1 MGKARQA
8 VSNQGKEEIEVRLRE
23 RLGII
28 LLIVLLAFFPAK
40 ANAQTVSDI
49 SKQLICQCGCNMVL
63 LNCSHA
69 ECMVR
74 DAMTTLIGQ
83 KIAEGQSEEEI
94 IQSFVAQYGEQVL
107 ASPPK
112 RGFNLVAWV
121 LPFAAI
127 LGGGGVIY
135 IALRVWVRRGRQS
148 QTSAMAEAEEGDEE
162 YQRRLEQELEEFTG
176 RGFR

>member
-1 MGKARQA
+1 MGLK
-8 VSNQGKEEIEVRLRE
+8 KLFITL
-23 RLGII
+23 I
-28 LLIVLLAFFPAK
+28 LSLVLLPVTPVMAEST
-40 ANAQTVSDI
+40 TVGDI
-49 SKQLICQCGCNMVL
+49 SKQLICQCGCSMVL
-63 LNCSHA
+63 SNCTHS

-74 DAMTTLIGQ
+74 DTMTALIEQ
-83 KIAEGQSEEEI
+83 KLAQGQSEEEI
-94 IQSFVAQYGEQVL
+94 IQFFVAQYGEQVL
-107 ASPPK
+107 AAPPK

-148 QTSAMAEAEEGDEE
+148 QTSALAEAEEGDEE
-162 YQRRLEQELEEFTG
+162 YQRQLEQELEEFTG

>member
-1 MGKARQA
+1 MGLK
-8 VSNQGKEEIEVRLRE
+8 GKLS
-23 RLGII
+23 II
-28 LLIVLLAFFPAK
+28 LLIVLLSFSPAR
-40 ANAQTVSDI
+40 ADAATVGDI

-83 KIAEGQSEEEI
+83 KLAQGQSEAEI
-94 IQSFVAQYGEQVL
+94 IQFFVAQYGEQVL
-107 ASPPK
+107 AAPPK

-121 LPFAAI
+121 LPFVAI

-162 YQRRLEQELEEFTG
+162 YRRQLEQELEEFTG